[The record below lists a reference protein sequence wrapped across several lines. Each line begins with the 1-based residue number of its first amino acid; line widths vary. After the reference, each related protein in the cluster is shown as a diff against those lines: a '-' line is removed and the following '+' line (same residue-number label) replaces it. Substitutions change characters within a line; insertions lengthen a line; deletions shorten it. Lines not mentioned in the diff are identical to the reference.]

1 MTNTT
6 SLPILNKLIRFLQKL
21 ININKRPYYGFVQ
34 GHRHLSN
41 EQVNKLASLVSVDC
55 SENNDEFEREFAN
68 FLGLKNATSFASGRM
83 GFFALLK
90 SIGIQ
95 KGDEIILTGSTC
107 AVMANAVLKI
117 EATPVYADISNKT
130 FGTCPE
136 SVKNLIT
143 KRTKVIV
150 AQHSF
155 GIPCEIEQIADI
167 AISNEIFLLEDCALS
182 FDSSVNGKLVGTFG
196 DASLFSFDHTKPL
209 NAMIG
214 GIICSGSDLDR
225 KLKLIKNECD
235 EIPLGKR
242 KLLFKKFKSERALC
256 NPSRYSRLLFLELID
271 SKIRNI
277 FKMQTPFLIED
288 SSSKIEKISS
298 YPYPAKMP
306 EFISCLARFELARW
320 KVIKI
325 EREKIAQKYLQLLTD
340 LGFKSEIEGIYF
352 KENQNITPLRF
363 VWSFQEGAEFR
374 EGLKEFL
381 HIERTWFTR
390 PIVDT
395 SEDLINFNYIEG
407 SCPNSELIGRT
418 IINLPTA
425 ISLDEAEKLIER
437 ITNEQL

>member
-1 MTNTT
+1 MINATKPPT
-6 SLPILNKLIRFLQKL
+6 LNKLKGFLQKL
-21 ININKRPYYGFVQ
+21 IRINKRPYYGFVQ
-34 GHRHLSN
+34 GHKHLSN
-41 EQVNKLASLVSVDC
+41 EQVNKLASLVSADS

-68 FLGLKNATSFASGRM
+68 YLGLKNATSFASGRM

-95 KGDEIILTGSTC
+95 KGDEVILTGSTC
-107 AVMANAVLKI
+107 AVMANAVLKVD
-117 EATPVYADISNKT
+117 ATPLYADISKKT

-155 GIPCEIEQIADI
+155 GIPCEIEQIVDI
-167 AISNEIFLLEDCALS
+167 ASSNEIFLLEDCALS
-182 FDSSVNGKLVGTFG
+182 FDSYVKGKLVGTFG

-214 GIICSGSDLDR
+214 GIICSNLDLDR
-225 KLKLIKNECD
+225 KLKLIKNECE
-235 EIPLGKR
+235 EIPLAKR

-256 NPSRYSRLLFLELID
+256 NPSKYSRLLFLELID
-271 SKIRNI
+271 SKFRKI

-288 SSSKIEKISS
+288 SSSRIDKISS

-306 EFISCLARFELARW
+306 EFISYLARIELERW

-325 EREKIAQKYLQLLTD
+325 EREKIAQKYIQLLSD
-340 LGFKSEIEGIYF
+340 LGFKSKIEEIYC
-352 KENQNITPLRF
+352 KENQNIIPLRF
-363 VWSFQEGAEFR
+363 VWSFQEDAKFR
-374 EGLKEFL
+374 KGLEDFL

-395 SEDLINFNYIEG
+395 NEDLSNFNYIQG
-407 SCPNSELIGRT
+407 SCPNSELLGKT

-425 ISLDEAEKLIER
+425 ITLDEAEALIKR
-437 ITNEQL
+437 IKNL